1 MARGSVGMVGGL
13 HKNSCAMLYTHTHT
27 HTHAQVHKET
37 VCELVVSL
45 FIYFYDVSFLAFY

>member
-1 MARGSVGMVGGL
+1 VARGSVGMVGGL